1 MSLTNEYNIKNS
13 KLNNILLNKNNK
25 KDKMNSILNNNNLFN
40 LTAKDLN
47 KKQLEKMDKTFTPS
61 KSNYKNI
68 KVNYLPSV
76 QMKYINN

>member
-1 MSLTNEYNIKNS
+1 MSLTNEYNIKKS

-25 KDKMNSILNNNNLFN
+25 KDKMNSILNNNNLYN

-68 KVNYLPSV
+68 KVNSLLSLCSNE
-76 QMKYINN
+76 I